1 MAQPQR
7 NKPKP
12 KEDEERPRRTDS
24 ASWSDAIT
32 RAVGTPWAMVAAL
45 AIVVVWFVTGPIF
58 GFSDTWQLVINTGT
72 TIVTF
77 LMVFAI
83 QTSQNRESAA
93 LHLKIDEL
101 IRAHPSARNRLMS
114 EELATKAEVEED
126 ERDMMER
133 ADHEDAEIARSTRGG
148 RTPPET
154 DGAGSALALPESS
167 GRSLLRRSSWPG
179 LLGRS
184 LLGG

>member
-7 NKPKP
+7 SKPRKAQ
-12 KEDEERPRRTDS
+12 EEPSLSDRFR
-24 ASWSDAIT
+24 AWSDAIT

-83 QTSQNRESAA
+83 QTSQNRESTA

-101 IRAHPSARNRLMS
+101 IRAHPSARNRLMG
-114 EELATKAEVEED
+114 EELATEAEVEED

-133 ADHEDAEIARSTRGG
+133 ADHEDAETRH
-148 RTPPET
+148 
-154 DGAGSALALPESS
+154 
-167 GRSLLRRSSWPG
+167 RRAEAS
-179 LLGRS
+179 RRRKQTQRDRR
-184 LLGG
+184 

>member
-1 MAQPQR
+1 MNDIFRKVAH
-7 NKPKP
+7 KM
-12 KEDEERPRRTDS
+12 S
-24 ASWSDAIT
+24 G
-32 RAVGTPWAMVAAL
+32 AVGSPVAFLLAL
-45 AIVVVWFVTGPIF
+45 ALVVVWAVSGPTF

-83 QTSQNRESAA
+83 QTSQNRESTA

-114 EELATKAEVEED
+114 EEQASEAEIEAD

-133 ADHEDAEIARSTRGG
+133 ANHEEADARHNRAAAS
-148 RTPPET
+148 
-154 DGAGSALALPESS
+154 
-167 GRSLLRRSSWPG
+167 RR
-179 LLGRS
+179 RKQTQRDRR
-184 LLGG
+184 